1 VGINGPELVPLD
13 ALVVKLASN
22 RNAIYK
28 MLFDARRK
36 LRAALVANGY
46 LGDDTTRRS

>member
-1 VGINGPELVPLD
+1 VLDDIPLD
-13 ALVVKLASN
+13 ALVAELASS

-36 LRAALVANGY
+36 RGRLLPLTAIWANKI
-46 LGDDTTRRS
+46 